1 VIHYLCSDHTP
12 TARQTEPGVAL
23 LADQL
28 QDHGLTKAEVLQLCN
43 LAPTLPVELY
53 CVSGGAELFHTFTN
67 ARLSALLRGFISRS
81 SSEREIGIRERA
93 KWRMPIKI

>member
-23 LADQL
+23 LADEL

-53 CVSGGAELFHTFTN
+53 CVSGHGAQLFRTSTN
-67 ARLSALLRGFISRS
+67 AQLTPSAVFRLPVLV
-81 SSEREIGIRERA
+81 RA
-93 KWRMPIKI
+93 RDDDPWGVRIP